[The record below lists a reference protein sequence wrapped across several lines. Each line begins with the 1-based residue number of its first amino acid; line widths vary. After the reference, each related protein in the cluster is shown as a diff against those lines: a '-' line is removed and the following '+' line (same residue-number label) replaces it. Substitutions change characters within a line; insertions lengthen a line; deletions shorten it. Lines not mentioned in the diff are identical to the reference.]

1 MAHHPESDDQFNT
14 LLTENAD
21 KLVIVDFF
29 ATWCGPCKQIAP
41 AFEALAAE
49 HSDVVFIK
57 VDVDELEDIAEQF
70 NVSAMPTFIAVKNK
84 VQVGSAVLGANLDK
98 LKSLVKDN
106 K

>member
-1 MAHHPESDDQFNT
+1 MSYPNHRFPGLSP
-14 LLTENAD
+14 LTPHEHAPSPSPPS
-21 KLVIVDFF
+21 
-29 ATWCGPCKQIAP
+29 TYRCGPCKQIAP